1 MPEIETQAVK
11 NRTEVATYLRDLA
24 TQLDGESD
32 VRLELGGQSVT
43 VTPAEPLVLKLE
55 GEWDPTGAAGTESIE
70 FELVWGPDA
79 DTEETGSSTQ

>member
-1 MPEIETQAVK
+1 VPEIETQAVK
-11 NRTEVATYLRDLA
+11 NRTEVAKYLRDLA
-24 TQLDGESD
+24 TQLDGGSD

>member
-11 NRTEVATYLRDLA
+11 NRTEVAKYLRDLA
-24 TQLDGESD
+24 TQLDGGSD